1 MAQQPMNPPAD
12 ADPIQPAVLP
22 DVTTNPHPPSRATPP
37 SQEPRTG
44 RLQEVLPQIKE
55 LAQKVGGF
63 NNLAEIA
70 KQLDWAGS

>member
-1 MAQQPMNPPAD
+1 MVQQTKNPPAL

-22 DVTTNPHPPSRATPP
+22 DVTTYPHPPARATPP
-37 SQEPRTG
+37 SQRPGGG
-44 RLQEVLPQIKE
+44 RLQEVLPEIKE

-70 KQLDWAGS
+70 KQLDRAGS